1 AVASSVVVAT
11 ASAQDSKQPATP
23 RPPVLDR
30 PLESK
35 PAEVLPAAAAA
46 DTLLQT
52 KVDPPLGFTGPSG
65 IVPRATQESTHFV
78 PMADR
83 WRLGFPQW
91 DRYDKGHPHIDDY
104 PYVPGHWYDP
114 YNQNVLK
121 GDYPI
126 LGQHTFLHLTLTT
139 LLL

>member
-1 AVASSVVVAT
+1 HALSHSLASSNPAGVGPMAPFSWFRGALAAAVASSVLVAT

-65 IVPRATQESTHFV
+65 IVPRASQESSHFV
-78 PMADR
+78 PMEDR

-104 PYVPGHWYDP
+104 PYVPG
-114 YNQNVLK
+114 
-121 GDYPI
+121 
-126 LGQHTFLHLTLTT
+126 
-139 LLL
+139 